1 MFQLIANCYPTLP
14 TLTFRSS
21 VYRFEHKLFDTNYFL
36 REFSI
41 ARWNIPDAFFIPGA
55 SRSRLQ
61 EAECLVTQQQEV
73 TNSKPQQVT
82 QLQKTQQQSRLQHFK
97 KPNVVL
103 MTKLF

>member
-1 MFQLIANCYPTLP
+1 MFQSIANCYPTLP
-14 TLTFRSS
+14 TLTFCSS
-21 VYRFEHKLFDTNYFL
+21 VYRFEHKLFDDFL

-41 ARWNIPDAFFIPGA
+41 ACWNIPDAFFIPGA

-82 QLQKTQQQSRLQHFK
+82 QLQKTQQQSRLQPFK